1 MSDGPKKTIN
11 KITKGFAKH
20 GYICSDQ
27 ISTAVYLASEL
38 EKPILIEGPPGVGKT
53 ELANTAAMYFKKEL
67 VRLQCYEGLDESKAL
82 YEWRYGKQ
90 LLYTQ
95 ILKEQMQEVLEGAKG
110 LKESLG
116 RLMKFEDIFF
126 SEDFLETRPLL
137 KALSSEK
144 GTVLLIDEV
153 DKSDEEFEAL
163 LLEILSEFQISIP
176 ELGVREAKVKPLVML
191 TSNNSREIGD
201 ALKRRCLHL
210 YIPFPDAKLERQIV
224 QARVP
229 EISESMQ
236 IQLVNFVQGIR
247 ELDLKKQ
254 PAMMEKVLT
263 DFVKA
268 LRNSNVRVSPAET
281 LDAMSVIDEIGYDDR
296 DLLKRSLSIVL
307 PKTPHEKEKFETC
320 FDDFFTDEIKEQVPI
335 SLKELKDI
343 DDVESDLAK
352 NLLQGSQAEL
362 MIAIA
367 DAAEA
372 AEIREIRYFTQRS
385 VFTRRILEKMGVGKL
400 EDELMQIGSAREED
414 LPTDLEQELRN
425 QLTGLRERVSD
436 YVQQQFLLHGDVSG
450 EQLREQV
457 FKTMNMAQIDRSYLH
472 EVHSLVRRMAKKLAN
487 LHSRRKKN
495 FRRGKLDIRK
505 TLRENWVNQGV
516 LFNLSWAY
524 KKVDR
529 PKIYVICDV
538 SGSVGAYARFM
549 LMFLFSLTEVVS
561 KLRAFVFSSNLG
573 EVTDEFKD
581 SNLDVAIETALQ
593 KHGGGSTDYG
603 QALTDFVSLCIDEI
617 DKKTTVVILGDARNN
632 FGPEKA
638 HLMKIINERSKQVFW
653 LNPEGKYRWDT
664 GDSVMTT
671 YSAYCTKV
679 FQCGNNEQLER
690 VISTLLKTAI

>member
-1 MSDGPKKTIN
+1 
-11 KITKGFAKH
+11 
-20 GYICSDQ
+20 
-27 ISTAVYLASEL
+27 
-38 EKPILIEGPPGVGKT
+38 
-53 ELANTAAMYFKKEL
+53 
-67 VRLQCYEGLDESKAL
+67 
-82 YEWRYGKQ
+82 
-90 LLYTQ
+90 
-95 ILKEQMQEVLEGAKG
+95 
-110 LKESLG
+110 
-116 RLMKFEDIFF
+116 
-126 SEDFLETRPLL
+126 
-137 KALSSEK
+137 
-144 GTVLLIDEV
+144 
-153 DKSDEEFEAL
+153 
-163 LLEILSEFQISIP
+163 
-176 ELGVREAKVKPLVML
+176 
-191 TSNNSREIGD
+191 
-201 ALKRRCLHL
+201 
-210 YIPFPDAKLERQIV
+210 
-224 QARVP
+224 
-229 EISESMQ
+229 
-236 IQLVNFVQGIR
+236 
-247 ELDLKKQ
+247 
-254 PAMMEKVLT
+254 MEKVLT

-281 LDAMSVIDEIGYDDR
+281 LDAMLVIDEIGYDDR
-296 DLLKRSLSIVL
+296 ELLKRSLSIVL
-307 PKTPHEKEKFETC
+307 PKTPDEKQKFETC
-320 FDDFFTDEIKEQVPI
+320 FDDFFTDEIKEQVPVA
-335 SLKELKDI
+335 LKELKDI
-343 DDVESDLAK
+343 DDVKSDLAK
-352 NLLQGSQAEL
+352 TLLEGSQAEL
-362 MIAIA
+362 MISIA

-372 AEIREIRYFTQRS
+372 SEIREIKYFTQRS

-400 EDELMQIGSAREED
+400 EDELMQIGSLREED
-414 LPTDLEQELRN
+414 IPTDLEQELRN

-457 FKTMNMAQIDRSYLH
+457 FKSMNMAQIDRSYLH

-495 FRRGKLDIRK
+495 YRRGKLDIRK
-505 TLRENWVNQGV
+505 TIRENWVNQGV
-516 LFNLSWAY
+516 LFNLSWSY

-581 SNLDVAIETALQ
+581 SNLDSAIESALQ

-603 QALTDFVSLCIDEI
+603 QSLTDFVSLCIDEI

-679 FQCGNNEQLER
+679 FQCSNIDQLER
-690 VISTLLKTAI
+690 VVSTLLKTAI